1 MRRFTIGFVIF
12 TVLCSTVFGQNWQ
25 DENMVW
31 DEEKQEWVV
40 SNRAHGR
47 VNADEG
53 EGEGAKVRIRPYDH
67 LEWGRYLPVNVRYGK
82 REPTEWELSEA
93 KRKLWVKK
101 VLTQRAMKEAE
112 ERKKLLAYRRATGW
126 YGARYNA
133 GIQHG
138 GKAYNLH
145 MNSIRA
151 YRGY

>member
-1 MRRFTIGFVIF
+1 MVCI
-12 TVLCSTVFGQNWQ
+12 SVFGQNWQ
-25 DENMVW
+25 DEKMEW

-40 SNRAHGR
+40 TNRAHGR
-47 VNADEG
+47 VNAEDDGIE
-53 EGEGAKVRIRPYDH
+53 ERKVRNRPYDH
-67 LEWGRYLPVNVRYGK
+67 LPWGRYLAWNVRSGK
-82 REPTEWELSEA
+82 REPTQREIERAKHKWE
-93 KRKLWVKK
+93 VKQI
-101 VLTQRAMKEAE
+101 LTARAMKEAE